1 SDRLN
6 PGTKDKLYHFSG
18 TQGQRL
24 YFNSISSDTNLDW
37 ILYGE
42 DNQVIWQSGWRDV
55 ETVLPNDGLYILAL
69 RGKAAFGDNVPYT
82 FQIVDAQTVNGI
94 LSFGNNTIPNT
105 VNGNIVKK
113 GEQDVYTFTGTAG
126 QRIDF
131 DVLKDGGS
139 YTNTATLYS
148 PSGIKYLDNYYLNYG
163 DVFPF
168 TLNENGAYKLV
179 IDAIGG
185 NTGAYSFSMLDVA
198 QATPINLDTDITG
211 TLAPGSS
218 TQLYQFN
225 GIVGQHLYM
234 NSLLG
239 AAGNWYIYDSSNNRV
254 AANGLSNDFELTLS
268 KTDTYTLVIQGG
280 GSQGTDSNTPINYK
294 FRIIDSNTPT
304 TPISFGTNATP
315 NFVSDSIVKKGDIN
329 TYTFTG
335 TAGQRIDFDV
345 LKDGGYYTDTAT
357 LYSPSGIKYLDNYY
371 LNYGDVFP
379 FTLNE
384 NGTYQ
389 LVIDAI
395 GGNTGAYSFSLLNVA
410 QATPINLDTD
420 INGTLT
426 PGSSTQLYQF
436 NGTTGQHLY
445 MNSLLGAAGSW
456 YIYDSGNNRV
466 AATALA
472 NDFELTLSKTD
483 TYTLLVQGGG
493 SQGTDSNTPINYKF
507 RIINSNTP
515 TTTLSFGTNTTPNVV
530 NDSIVKKGD
539 VNTYTFTGTAG
550 QRLDF
555 DVLKD
560 GGYYTDTATLYSPSG
575 ITYFNRNLT
584 DGDAFPFTLN
594 ENGTYKLVI
603 DAVGGNT
610 NAYSFSMLD
619 VGQATAIS
627 LDSDVTGAL
636 NPGSSTQLYQ
646 FNGSAGQHLYINSL
660 LAASGNLYI
669 YDSANNR
676 VTASPLS
683 NDFELTLSRTDTYTL
698 LVQGAGSQGTD
709 TNASIN
715 YNFHIF
721 ADNTPTTPLSLGSNT
736 TPNVVSDS
744 IVKKGDFNTY
754 TFTGTAG
761 QRLYFDVLKDDGY
774 YTDIATLY
782 SPNGITYFNRYLTD
796 QDALPF
802 TLNENGTY
810 KLVLD
815 TTGGNTGAYSFS
827 MLDVGQATAISLDSD
842 VTGTLTP
849 GLSTQLY
856 QFNGSAGQ
864 HLYINSLLAAS
875 GNLYIYDSAN
885 NRVTTSPLSND
896 FELTLSRTDT
906 YTLLVQG
913 TGSQGTDTNASI
925 NYNFHIFADNTPTT
939 PLSLGSNTTPNVV
952 SDSIVKK
959 GDFNT
964 YTFTGTAGEQLYFD
978 TISSVPNTTEASLYS
993 PSGFKLFDRQLS
1005 DGDYGTFTLV
1015 ESGNYKLVIDGVN
1028 ASTDPYSFRIADG
1041 NAATSLTLSTAF
1053 TSSLPANQVQLYR
1066 IDGSAGQ
1073 RLQFNNLTSVS
1084 NADWVLYGPAGNVFA
1099 SASLNNVG
1107 VSFETALPTNG
1118 AYVLAVRNF
1127 ASSAVNFNVQVN
1139 DISTAFV
1146 NNQGFGTIY
1155 TGTSTTSSK
1164 QTLTAN
1170 AGTLVYFDAQV
1181 TNNYYG
1187 GIPTQLLDPTGTQ
1200 VFYINST
1207 YDNGIFILPT
1217 TSNYTLQNAGNG
1229 SYSYQLLDLGT
1240 ATNLTLNTNTT
1251 VNLSAYQTTAYKF
1264 SGAIGQQLFYDGL
1277 TANSGV
1283 SWKLISPSGQTVVDW
1298 NDAGGDWGTVPGKL
1312 TFQEV
1317 GTYYLLFSNGSAGA
1331 TSASFRILDRAGATP
1346 YTFDDTVSGSFTG
1359 KESYSYRFSGTQGQ
1373 YIYIDQQAGSYTY
1386 YGNNYWN
1393 LYGPEG
1399 QYITS
1404 SEIYNDKEVVLPAT
1418 GDYFLIE
1425 SGNGSYDPN
1434 YKFRISVPSLPMTAY
1449 TLGATVNGT
1458 ISKPGENNTYTFTG
1472 TFGQQLFFDALNTN
1486 DPGFTVRLIS
1496 PSGTDVRDSRLYQDI
1511 GPDSGYTLKESGT
1524 YKLVIDG
1531 DGGNTGDYSFRL
1543 LDKAGA
1549 TPYTQNTLV
1558 NGTFTGVES
1567 YAYRFSATQ
1576 GQLLY
1581 LYQLEDQ
1588 NYNWTLYGP
1597 EGQPITTLNPY
1608 FYYNDRELV
1617 LPFTGD
1623 YLLVESGS
1631 GSSNHNYKF
1640 HISLP
1645 TFTTTAYTVGSTVN
1659 GTISQSGEND
1669 TYTFTGTFGQQL
1681 FFDGL
1686 NSNDPGFTARLI
1698 SPSGIELK
1706 NGRLYQDFGPDSGYT
1721 LKESGTYK
1729 LIIDG
1734 DRANTGDYSF
1744 RLLDKAD
1751 ATPYTLDTTVSVTF
1765 SGRESYAYRFSGT
1778 QGQYLY
1784 IDQIE
1789 NSYYNWGLYGPGGQ
1803 YITGP
1808 GIYYY
1813 ARDQEL
1819 ALPSTGDYLFVESSN
1834 GPGDPN
1840 FLFRISAPSLPSTAY
1855 TLGSTVNG
1863 TINKPGEND
1872 TYTFTGTFGQQLFFD
1887 GLNSNDPGF
1896 TARLISPS
1904 GIELKNGRLYQDF
1917 GPDSGY
1923 TLKESGNYK
1932 LVIDGDGANTGDY
1945 SFRLLDKADATP
1957 YTLDTTVSGTFT
1969 GRESYTYRF
1978 SGTQGQYIY
1987 IDQQAGDYNNYWNLY
2002 GPGGQYITSN
2012 YIYADQELAL
2022 PSTGDYFLVESANNS
2037 GNPNYKF
2044 RIATPSLPTTTYTLG
2059 STVNGTISKPGENDT
2074 YTFTGTFG
2082 QQLFFDGLNYNDP
2095 GFTVQ
2100 LISPSGIDVK
2110 DGRLYQDFGPDSGYT
2125 LKESGTY
2132 KLVIDGDGANTGDY
2146 SFRLLDKAD
2155 ATPYTLDTTISGIF
2169 TGRESYTYRFSGT
2182 QGQYIYID
2190 QQAGDYNNYW
2200 NLYGPGG
2207 QYITSNYIYADQEL
2221 ALPSTGDYF
2230 LVESANNSGNPNYKF
2245 RIAAPNLRT
2254 TAYTLGSTVSSNL
2267 IEKGEFDTYT
2277 FTARSGQRLY
2287 WDRLT
2292 GIGQIT
2298 AKLYSPSGVIVADG
2312 NLANDISPFF
2322 LRESGNYR
2330 LVIDGSG
2337 ETTGNYSFRLVDID
2351 TAPTLTLDTSVSA
2364 ILDPGT
2370 ETDFYQF
2377 TGTSGERLY
2386 FHLGATNWPYGLAD
2400 WVLYGADNQAIAA
2413 PNYFSPD
2420 FSIILPTAGT
2430 YVLGVRGY
2438 GATSLGYSFTA
2449 YTDPISTTSLA
2460 LGTTVTSTLS
2470 KPGERDDYTFTG
2482 TVGQHLF
2489 LDALVGSSSI
2499 HAKLIAP
2506 NGVQLF
2512 DNTLDRDGIPIIL
2525 TDSGTYR
2532 LAIDGDRA
2540 TTGNYSFRFSDMA
2553 AATALSVGTTTNGS
2567 LMGNSV
2573 NFYSYSGK
2581 AGQTLNFNLGSTTW
2595 NGANWVLYDA
2605 SGAVLAAP
2613 NASSPNFQVTLA
2625 ANSVYTLAIVGS
2637 SSNPVNYSFTVTDN
2651 SAAATTNSGF
2661 GTLQTLFVNANQV
2674 VDYNFTASA
2683 GTILLYDS
2691 TDEQNRNSGNY
2702 YLGVRLLNPDGTYAF
2717 NGQDPRY
2724 DTAPTV
2730 LTQSG
2735 NYKLQ
2740 VYNGYNAPTTIAAF
2754 QLLQLPK
2761 TLGPGTNYLQMDS
2774 PVTGILNH
2782 AESKVYTF
2790 QGVNGLKILLNGMA
2804 GATNYTLYD
2813 SSGRQVFTQYN
2824 PGGYYWQPPVW
2835 ADSSLYTLTQNDLY
2849 HLVVS
2854 NISGADNNP
2863 YSFEVLETANVQSV
2877 NYGIPIADS
2886 LTDGRLDSI
2895 YKIKAN
2901 LGDNLFFDSIT
2912 TNAPNGNYRWKLY
2925 DPGNQL
2931 LFNNDLRTDA
2941 SVTISE
2947 TGDYYLEVE
2956 GGPDTNQINYQ
2967 FRVFSYTPT
2976 ANTIITPGAG
2986 GTSSSDPNA
2995 LGVFSVQLGVKD
3007 GKGGTDVQNYKIR
3020 VGADPED
3027 HNPVISSNP
3036 ETRFALTDDAYR
3048 YSVKA
3053 IDADGDKLSYRL
3065 VNSPIGALINK
3076 DTGELLWFPDSNVA
3090 VGGKANFTVEVSDER
3105 GGKDSQSFSVDIYQ
3119 SLGTIQGAVFNDLN
3133 ANGLL
3138 DSKLI
3143 TGDNPSIVFAI
3154 DVSGSTIAPFHG
3166 NGKYKDVKTVL
3177 DAEKAAIQATIDAI
3191 IAMGG
3196 GDKVKISFIPF
3207 TNDGTIQDMNPAA
3220 HTGLVTYTTA
3230 FADLDNNSIPD
3241 YLQILNSYT
3250 SGGSSKFTQ
3259 VAQKIDTL
3267 INVLPGTP
3275 NVIYMSDGYGYLDPT
3290 VAKTLAND
3298 VKSKGGN
3305 LNAFAIGSAST
3316 YSTLQELDPYAIQ
3329 VVDINELT
3337 DIFSGFDDRY
3347 AKEPFMNGVTVYLDQ
3362 NNNGQLD
3369 PGESYQITQQDKI
3382 PNSLDINSK
3391 YYFSFKNLLPGTYT
3405 VRTLLPSGY
3414 TMTSPTTNVWTDTI
3428 TAAGETNNNLF
3439 GITQATIVPPNQ
3451 NPVFVTTPPAIT
3463 LLKADQQLRYNAFA
3477 RDPDANIVT
3486 YDLIT
3491 APEGMAVDA
3500 HDGMVVWSP
3509 TSTQVEKYYQD
3520 LYAEQARLT
3529 AIGRGAYAPTDVEFN
3544 VLLRATDGQGG
3555 QALQYLK
3562 VQLVPNNHPP
3572 VFTSTSPNNLQP
3584 QVGKPFQYQTTA
3596 TDPDNDSVTFSLV
3609 NPPSGAVINANTG
3622 LLTWTPTANQLGNQQ
3637 FSIQVQDSFGN
3648 SNLQSV
3654 NLTVVNAHVN
3664 HSPVFTSTPRTS
3676 TRTQNPYIYNLQA
3689 TDPDN
3694 DPLTF
3699 SLVNAP
3705 AGMTLNQGVLV
3716 WQPTASQF
3724 GNNSVSVQVS
3734 DGQGGTTT
3742 QNWTIQVSNQL
3753 SNLPPT
3759 ITSTPSTVTSLG
3771 RTYIY
3776 KPTAIDSDGDRL
3788 TWSLVSDTVPPPQGM
3803 VIDEQTGTIVWQPTA
3818 NQIGDTTVSVQATD
3832 IYGAYNVQEFTIH
3845 VNGINS
3851 PPKFVSTPITTA
3863 GVGQGYSYQALAT
3876 DPENDALIFT
3886 LGSKPSGMTITK
3898 DGLIQWTPTA
3908 NQVGKYDIQVIAT
3921 DNQGASTNQ
3930 TYTLIAGTTPVNH
3943 PPVISSTPVFL
3954 AAVGHTYN
3962 YQVAATDADNN
3973 PITYQLLSA
3982 PDGMT
3987 IDANTGLLT
3996 WATPVAGSYQV
4007 VVGADD
4013 GTDGAAQGFTLTAKT
4028 ITPPI
4033 IQSTTPPNNA
4043 IPNTLYR
4050 YDIIAFDS
4058 QGDRLTYSI
4067 DAASQ
4072 NLGMILDSQ
4081 GRLSWIPTTAQV
4093 GDHAV
4098 TLTVTDSAGFNTLQ
4112 TFNLNVT
4119 PDTVAP
4125 KVKLIASY

>member
-1 SDRLN
+1 M
-6 PGTKDKLYHFSG
+6 
-18 TQGQRL
+18 
-24 YFNSISSDTNLDW
+24 
-37 ILYGE
+37 
-42 DNQVIWQSGWRDV
+42 
-55 ETVLPNDGLYILAL
+55 
-69 RGKAAFGDNVPYT
+69 
-82 FQIVDAQTVNGI
+82 
-94 LSFGNNTIPNT
+94 
-105 VNGNIVKK
+105 
-113 GEQDVYTFTGTAG
+113 
-126 QRIDF
+126 
-131 DVLKDGGS
+131 
-139 YTNTATLYS
+139 
-148 PSGIKYLDNYYLNYG
+148 
-163 DVFPF
+163 PF
-168 TLNENGAYKLV
+168 
-179 IDAIGG
+179 
-185 NTGAYSFSMLDVA
+185 
-198 QATPINLDTDITG
+198 
-211 TLAPGSS
+211 
-218 TQLYQFN
+218 
-225 GIVGQHLYM
+225 
-234 NSLLG
+234 
-239 AAGNWYIYDSSNNRV
+239 
-254 AANGLSNDFELTLS
+254 
-268 KTDTYTLVIQGG
+268 
-280 GSQGTDSNTPINYK
+280 
-294 FRIIDSNTPT
+294 
-304 TPISFGTNATP
+304 
-315 NFVSDSIVKKGDIN
+315 
-329 TYTFTG
+329 
-335 TAGQRIDFDV
+335 
-345 LKDGGYYTDTAT
+345 
-357 LYSPSGIKYLDNYY
+357 
-371 LNYGDVFP
+371 
-379 FTLNE
+379 
-384 NGTYQ
+384 
-389 LVIDAI
+389 
-395 GGNTGAYSFSLLNVA
+395 
-410 QATPINLDTD
+410 
-420 INGTLT
+420 
-426 PGSSTQLYQF
+426 
-436 NGTTGQHLY
+436 
-445 MNSLLGAAGSW
+445 
-456 YIYDSGNNRV
+456 
-466 AATALA
+466 
-472 NDFELTLSKTD
+472 
-483 TYTLLVQGGG
+483 
-493 SQGTDSNTPINYKF
+493 
-507 RIINSNTP
+507 
-515 TTTLSFGTNTTPNVV
+515 
-530 NDSIVKKGD
+530 
-539 VNTYTFTGTAG
+539 
-550 QRLDF
+550 
-555 DVLKD
+555 
-560 GGYYTDTATLYSPSG
+560 
-575 ITYFNRNLT
+575 
-584 DGDAFPFTLN
+584 
-594 ENGTYKLVI
+594 
-603 DAVGGNT
+603 
-610 NAYSFSMLD
+610 
-619 VGQATAIS
+619 
-627 LDSDVTGAL
+627 
-636 NPGSSTQLYQ
+636 
-646 FNGSAGQHLYINSL
+646 
-660 LAASGNLYI
+660 
-669 YDSANNR
+669 
-676 VTASPLS
+676 
-683 NDFELTLSRTDTYTL
+683 
-698 LVQGAGSQGTD
+698 
-709 TNASIN
+709 
-715 YNFHIF
+715 
-721 ADNTPTTPLSLGSNT
+721 
-736 TPNVVSDS
+736 
-744 IVKKGDFNTY
+744 
-754 TFTGTAG
+754 
-761 QRLYFDVLKDDGY
+761 
-774 YTDIATLY
+774 
-782 SPNGITYFNRYLTD
+782 
-796 QDALPF
+796 
-802 TLNENGTY
+802 
-810 KLVLD
+810 
-815 TTGGNTGAYSFS
+815 
-827 MLDVGQATAISLDSD
+827 
-842 VTGTLTP
+842 
-849 GLSTQLY
+849 
-856 QFNGSAGQ
+856 
-864 HLYINSLLAAS
+864 
-875 GNLYIYDSAN
+875 
-885 NRVTTSPLSND
+885 
-896 FELTLSRTDT
+896 
-906 YTLLVQG
+906 
-913 TGSQGTDTNASI
+913 
-925 NYNFHIFADNTPTT
+925 
-939 PLSLGSNTTPNVV
+939 
-952 SDSIVKK
+952 
-959 GDFNT
+959 
-964 YTFTGTAGEQLYFD
+964 
-978 TISSVPNTTEASLYS
+978 
-993 PSGFKLFDRQLS
+993 
-1005 DGDYGTFTLV
+1005 
-1015 ESGNYKLVIDGVN
+1015 
-1028 ASTDPYSFRIADG
+1028 
-1041 NAATSLTLSTAF
+1041 
-1053 TSSLPANQVQLYR
+1053 
-1066 IDGSAGQ
+1066 
-1073 RLQFNNLTSVS
+1073 
-1084 NADWVLYGPAGNVFA
+1084 
-1099 SASLNNVG
+1099 
-1107 VSFETALPTNG
+1107 
-1118 AYVLAVRNF
+1118 
-1127 ASSAVNFNVQVN
+1127 
-1139 DISTAFV
+1139 
-1146 NNQGFGTIY
+1146 
-1155 TGTSTTSSK
+1155 
-1164 QTLTAN
+1164 
-1170 AGTLVYFDAQV
+1170 
-1181 TNNYYG
+1181 
-1187 GIPTQLLDPTGTQ
+1187 
-1200 VFYINST
+1200 
-1207 YDNGIFILPT
+1207 
-1217 TSNYTLQNAGNG
+1217 
-1229 SYSYQLLDLGT
+1229 
-1240 ATNLTLNTNTT
+1240 
-1251 VNLSAYQTTAYKF
+1251 
-1264 SGAIGQQLFYDGL
+1264 
-1277 TANSGV
+1277 
-1283 SWKLISPSGQTVVDW
+1283 
-1298 NDAGGDWGTVPGKL
+1298 
-1312 TFQEV
+1312 
-1317 GTYYLLFSNGSAGA
+1317 
-1331 TSASFRILDRAGATP
+1331 
-1346 YTFDDTVSGSFTG
+1346 
-1359 KESYSYRFSGTQGQ
+1359 
-1373 YIYIDQQAGSYTY
+1373 
-1386 YGNNYWN
+1386 
-1393 LYGPEG
+1393 
-1399 QYITS
+1399 
-1404 SEIYNDKEVVLPAT
+1404 
-1418 GDYFLIE
+1418 
-1425 SGNGSYDPN
+1425 
-1434 YKFRISVPSLPMTAY
+1434 
-1449 TLGATVNGT
+1449 
-1458 ISKPGENNTYTFTG
+1458 
-1472 TFGQQLFFDALNTN
+1472 
-1486 DPGFTVRLIS
+1486 
-1496 PSGTDVRDSRLYQDI
+1496 
-1511 GPDSGYTLKESGT
+1511 
-1524 YKLVIDG
+1524 
-1531 DGGNTGDYSFRL
+1531 
-1543 LDKAGA
+1543 
-1549 TPYTQNTLV
+1549 
-1558 NGTFTGVES
+1558 
-1567 YAYRFSATQ
+1567 
-1576 GQLLY
+1576 
-1581 LYQLEDQ
+1581 
-1588 NYNWTLYGP
+1588 
-1597 EGQPITTLNPY
+1597 
-1608 FYYNDRELV
+1608 
-1617 LPFTGD
+1617 
-1623 YLLVESGS
+1623 
-1631 GSSNHNYKF
+1631 
-1640 HISLP
+1640 
-1645 TFTTTAYTVGSTVN
+1645 
-1659 GTISQSGEND
+1659 
-1669 TYTFTGTFGQQL
+1669 
-1681 FFDGL
+1681 
-1686 NSNDPGFTARLI
+1686 
-1698 SPSGIELK
+1698 
-1706 NGRLYQDFGPDSGYT
+1706 
-1721 LKESGTYK
+1721 
-1729 LIIDG
+1729 
-1734 DRANTGDYSF
+1734 
-1744 RLLDKAD
+1744 
-1751 ATPYTLDTTVSVTF
+1751 
-1765 SGRESYAYRFSGT
+1765 
-1778 QGQYLY
+1778 
-1784 IDQIE
+1784 
-1789 NSYYNWGLYGPGGQ
+1789 
-1803 YITGP
+1803 
-1808 GIYYY
+1808 
-1813 ARDQEL
+1813 
-1819 ALPSTGDYLFVESSN
+1819 
-1834 GPGDPN
+1834 
-1840 FLFRISAPSLPSTAY
+1840 
-1855 TLGSTVNG
+1855 
-1863 TINKPGEND
+1863 
-1872 TYTFTGTFGQQLFFD
+1872 
-1887 GLNSNDPGF
+1887 
-1896 TARLISPS
+1896 
-1904 GIELKNGRLYQDF
+1904 
-1917 GPDSGY
+1917 
-1923 TLKESGNYK
+1923 
-1932 LVIDGDGANTGDY
+1932 
-1945 SFRLLDKADATP
+1945 
-1957 YTLDTTVSGTFT
+1957 
-1969 GRESYTYRF
+1969 
-1978 SGTQGQYIY
+1978 
-1987 IDQQAGDYNNYWNLY
+1987 
-2002 GPGGQYITSN
+2002 
-2012 YIYADQELAL
+2012 
-2022 PSTGDYFLVESANNS
+2022 
-2037 GNPNYKF
+2037 
-2044 RIATPSLPTTTYTLG
+2044 
-2059 STVNGTISKPGENDT
+2059 
-2074 YTFTGTFG
+2074 
-2082 QQLFFDGLNYNDP
+2082 
-2095 GFTVQ
+2095 
-2100 LISPSGIDVK
+2100 
-2110 DGRLYQDFGPDSGYT
+2110 
-2125 LKESGTY
+2125 
-2132 KLVIDGDGANTGDY
+2132 
-2146 SFRLLDKAD
+2146 
-2155 ATPYTLDTTISGIF
+2155 
-2169 TGRESYTYRFSGT
+2169 
-2182 QGQYIYID
+2182 
-2190 QQAGDYNNYW
+2190 
-2200 NLYGPGG
+2200 
-2207 QYITSNYIYADQEL
+2207 
-2221 ALPSTGDYF
+2221 
-2230 LVESANNSGNPNYKF
+2230 
-2245 RIAAPNLRT
+2245 
-2254 TAYTLGSTVSSNL
+2254 
-2267 IEKGEFDTYT
+2267 
-2277 FTARSGQRLY
+2277 
-2287 WDRLT
+2287 
-2292 GIGQIT
+2292 
-2298 AKLYSPSGVIVADG
+2298 
-2312 NLANDISPFF
+2312 
-2322 LRESGNYR
+2322 
-2330 LVIDGSG
+2330 
-2337 ETTGNYSFRLVDID
+2337 
-2351 TAPTLTLDTSVSA
+2351 
-2364 ILDPGT
+2364 
-2370 ETDFYQF
+2370 
-2377 TGTSGERLY
+2377 
-2386 FHLGATNWPYGLAD
+2386 
-2400 WVLYGADNQAIAA
+2400 
-2413 PNYFSPD
+2413 
-2420 FSIILPTAGT
+2420 
-2430 YVLGVRGY
+2430 
-2438 GATSLGYSFTA
+2438 
-2449 YTDPISTTSLA
+2449 
-2460 LGTTVTSTLS
+2460 
-2470 KPGERDDYTFTG
+2470 
-2482 TVGQHLF
+2482 
-2489 LDALVGSSSI
+2489 
-2499 HAKLIAP
+2499 
-2506 NGVQLF
+2506 
-2512 DNTLDRDGIPIIL
+2512 
-2525 TDSGTYR
+2525 
-2532 LAIDGDRA
+2532 
-2540 TTGNYSFRFSDMA
+2540 
-2553 AATALSVGTTTNGS
+2553 
-2567 LMGNSV
+2567 
-2573 NFYSYSGK
+2573 
-2581 AGQTLNFNLGSTTW
+2581 
-2595 NGANWVLYDA
+2595 
-2605 SGAVLAAP
+2605 
-2613 NASSPNFQVTLA
+2613 
-2625 ANSVYTLAIVGS
+2625 
-2637 SSNPVNYSFTVTDN
+2637 
-2651 SAAATTNSGF
+2651 
-2661 GTLQTLFVNANQV
+2661 
-2674 VDYNFTASA
+2674 
-2683 GTILLYDS
+2683 
-2691 TDEQNRNSGNY
+2691 
-2702 YLGVRLLNPDGTYAF
+2702 
-2717 NGQDPRY
+2717 GQDPRY

-3491 APEGMAVDA
+3491 APEGMAVLA
-3500 HDGMVVWSP
+3500 HDGIVVWSP

-3529 AIGRGAYAPTDVEFN
+3529 AIGRGAYAPTHVEFN

-3609 NPPSGAVINANTG
+3609 NPPSGAVINGSTG

-3654 NLTVVNAHVN
+3654 NLTVVLAHVN

-3803 VIDEQTGTIVWQPTA
+3803 VIDEETGTIVWQPTA
-3818 NQIGDTTVSVQATD
+3818 NQIGDTTVRVQATD

-3851 PPKFVSTPITTA
+3851 PPKFVSTPITIA

-3921 DNQGASTNQ
+3921 DDQGASTNQ

-3954 AAVGHTYN
+3954 AAVGHAYN

-3996 WATPVAGSYQV
+3996 WANPVAGSYQV

-4013 GTDGAAQGFTLTAKT
+4013 GKDGAAQGFTLIAKT

-4050 YDIIAFDS
+4050 YDIIAFDP

-4081 GRLSWIPTTAQV
+4081 GRLSWTPTSAQV
-4093 GDHAV
+4093 GDHTI
-4098 TLTVTDSAGFNTLQ
+4098 TLTVSDSAGFNTQQ

-4125 KVKLIASY
+4125 KVKLIASYDSINLGESITFQARATDNIKLAGLQLLIDGTAVVLDANGMARFTPTKLGTIIAKAIATDAAGNPATATFSVAVIDSSDVNPPDVSLNLRAIAQGTVTAPVEIKGTVSDDNLDYYRLLVAPIGSSDFKEIFRGTSTVNNDVLGRFDPSLLENDSYTLRLEAHDKGGNVSFVEDTVNVSGELKLGNFRLSFTDLSIPVTGIPITLTRTYDSLTSGSTDDFGYGWRMEFRDTDLRTSVGKPTGEVAELGGQNPFKDGTKVYITLPGGKREGFTFRPTIDPLSQYLRGAGGVDSDPNIYHPSFVADAGVTDTLTVQNTRIIHGAGTNQYYGLAGSAYNPADTYYGGVYTLTTKEGIVYQIDAATGDLLTVTDTNGNTLTYTDADITSSTGQKITFGRDAQGRIATVTDPTGKQIRYEYDAKGDLVAETDREGNTTKFVYDSTQPHYLAQVIDPLGKTGVRNEYGDDGRLKKMVDAAGASVQLAYDPSHSTETITDALGNPTTYEYDERGNVVTEIDALGGIITRSYDQDNNLLKKVDPDGVSTTYTYDSKGNPLTITDRDGNVTRITYNQYGETLNIISPRGLTVSSTYDKHGNLLSRTNTDGQTTTFSYDGFGRLIKQTAPDNEVSTYTYDDFGNPTVFTDSRGNQAIATYDLNGKVKTLSMVFPQENQTLNTSYTYDNQGRTTSVTNPQGNVTTTEYDAKGNVIATTDIKHNRTQYFYDDKGQQIKVILPDNTPNNPDDNPVVLTEYDVAGRVISQTSATKLKTRYVYDELGRLTDTILPDLTPDNPDDNPREKIEYTAGDRIQAKIDIFGTRTEYTYDNLGRVSRERDFFGNSTGNDTTYIYNADGQVTSVTDARNRTTLIGIDDKGRASQTTYFDGTTSQVTYDALGRTKSETNQLGQTTSYNYDVFGKVAAITNPLNQQTQFTYNSRGSLVKVTDALNHSTGYEYDQYNRQTAVINANGDRTETTYDQYGQVAAVKDGNQHITQYFYDNLGALTSVKLANQATTNYTYDNLGRLTQFEDANHNKTTYQYDAFNRQVATNLPLGQRSTTTFNNFGQVANTKDFNDDVITYAYDQYGRLANKSFSNPLVATVSYTYDPVTSQVKTVTDGRGVTSYGFDSYDRVNLISNPDGQTASYTYDVLGNLKTLTTSASTVNYSYDVLNRLDTVTSGGQLAKYGYDAAGNLISTALADGTTQTQQYDASNRLKSIETRDALGGILSSYAYILDGVGNRTQVIEDTGRTVNYTYDEVNQLKLESITDPNLGNRTIGYDYDLVGNRLKRNDSDPSSGLTTYIYDPNNRLTSQTSGTKVTRYTYDNNGSMLTSDDGINSVVYQWINDGENRLIGVTTTNASGSSQSKYIYDASGNRVASITDGVRKNYLVDPRGYSKVLQEYDANGQILTKYFYGLGLIKSESGSDERFYHSDGLGSTRLLTDGTGQVTDRYVYDAFGRLIAHAGGSGNAYQFAGEQRDSTGLDYLRARYYNSDLGRFISKDAFAGHLASPISENAYVYANANPVNFTDPSGYESLGELSAAEAINSILSSIPYASIGQGILGGALFGLAYGLIKQDAELIEGRRSEVSWTEVLESTYQGAVFGGLFSIFPLAGAFFAAAGVAGAIDEARSGHFLSAAVDLAFILGPLASKEGSEPILKQIEEILNRNNIKVSINENSSGSVTISLPEGVEPSPQETVTVFRVQGGEPPLASRRHIVIDANGNPKINRTTLNISIGDPSHAEHFLSRRPGADITSFEIPNWMADFIDSEAIPQANYRTNPLNQGGLAPKVVDPTTPGLSYELPSIWAVWLEEVAIPGSGKVTGGNTK